1 MSHSFIHDVS
11 VAICAAV
18 AVLLWRLASVVQSS
32 QSDCSTSRSISFR
45 VDWPLSRVS
54 VAPWQESL
62 PSIYRHS
69 CTSLRDSLGRLENIW
84 LPTLSPSS
92 YTLDR
97 RLTHLIIPAC
107 AHGDFFSSPEERILV
122 AIAHEGCPFRI
133 YMFICARH
141 PLRVRIL
148 LPPYAACAQ

>member
-1 MSHSFIHDVS
+1 M
-11 VAICAAV
+11 
-18 AVLLWRLASVVQSS
+18 VQSS
-32 QSDCSTSRSISFR
+32 QSDCSTSRFISFR

-92 YTLDR
+92 HTLDR
-97 RLTHLIIPAC
+97 RLSLETKILAVSEGHLRARRVERVEW
-107 AHGDFFSSPEERILV
+107 FFDSFNMRQPISP
-122 AIAHEGCPFRI
+122 
-133 YMFICARH
+133 
-141 PLRVRIL
+141 
-148 LPPYAACAQ
+148 